1 MRPPPPL
8 LAQAGPSSA
17 AAATVSARLSG
28 LQPALAPCLLLLMR
42 MPLLWLARL
51 QSDAAVQQERH
62 TDSVLLI
69 ERTPAETSGNVLS
82 SPLYDAAAPHIQ
94 DATAGLHAAGQ
105 LRNCSNPKSLTSN
118 AAVCRNVS
126 HCLQNKEVC
135 NAFSTALA
143 SPPPLP

>member
-1 MRPPPPL
+1 M
-8 LAQAGPSSA
+8 
-17 AAATVSARLSG
+17 
-28 LQPALAPCLLLLMR
+28 
-42 MPLLWLARL
+42 WLARL
-51 QSDAAVQQERH
+51 HSNAVSQQERH

-105 LRNCSNPKSLTSN
+105 LRDCSNPKNLTSN
-118 AAVCRNVS
+118 AALCRNGS

-135 NAFSTALA
+135 NAFPTALA
-143 SPPPLP
+143 SLPSLPQTQGG